1 MTQHTIT
8 FHYMFT
14 TLHHRGPKTWAIIAK
29 TGLKPNMSAV
39 AWVPVEFK
47 MASVDAIIFI
57 LNFQRFFCMRGLNFF
72 LTWLMCLHC

>member
-1 MTQHTIT
+1 MTRDTIT

-29 TGLKPNMSAV
+29 TGLKPNMSTA
-39 AWVPVEFK
+39 ASVPVEFK

-57 LNFQRFFCMRGLNFF
+57 LNFQGFF
-72 LTWLMCLHC
+72 LLAWIEYFF